1 MKSEKSNKFMKI
13 FLKSYYLWLLF
24 FFPILE
30 ESHAKNQKARQ
41 ESYSQQ
47 ASDNTTSISFSQ
59 SKLRQSDR
67 PFIIKDKAFQK
78 DQLQFFTKAMQLE
91 QSKDWK
97 GLVVFSKRW
106 IATFPSEA
114 AAYFFLGIAY
124 ENLGHYSQAI
134 EAYKKAI
141 DFKKDFAKAWCNLGT
156 CYAYVG
162 AYAEA
167 TEAFKHALAGQPN
180 FAKAWSNLGACY
192 IELGQYS
199 QAIKALKKA
208 IRLKPDLAESWCN
221 LGTAYGERK
230 DYQKAIESLR
240 KAIELRPDYMEA
252 WWNLAKIYEKTKNVV
267 EKMKAEQKI
276 KEIAHQ
282 KPK

>member
-1 MKSEKSNKFMKI
+1 MKLL
-13 FLKSYYLWLLF
+13 LKRYYLWLLF

-30 ESHAKNQKARQ
+30 ASHAQNPKTQQ

-47 ASDNTTSISFSQ
+47 PSDNTTPISFSQ
-59 SKLRQSDR
+59 SKLRPSDK
-67 PFIIKDKAFQK
+67 PLILKGKAFQEK
-78 DQLQFFTKAMQLE
+78 QLHFFTNAIQLE
-91 QSKDWK
+91 QRKDWK
-97 GLVVFSKRW
+97 GLLVFSKQW
-106 IATFPSEA
+106 IAAFPSEA

-124 ENLGHYSQAI
+124 ENLGHYSRAI

-141 DFKKDFAKAWCNLGT
+141 HLKKDFAKAWCNLGT

-162 AYAEA
+162 QYAEA
-167 TEAFKHALAGQPN
+167 TEAFKHALAGQPDL
-180 FAKAWSNLGACY
+180 AKAWSNLGACY

-208 IRLKPDLAESWCN
+208 IRLKPELAESWCN
-221 LGTAYGERK
+221 LGTAYGEKK
-230 DYQKAIESLR
+230 DYHKAIESLR

-252 WWNLAKIYEKTKNVV
+252 WWNLAKIYEKTKNVA
-267 EKMKAEQKI
+267 EKTKAEQKI

-282 KPK
+282 KAK